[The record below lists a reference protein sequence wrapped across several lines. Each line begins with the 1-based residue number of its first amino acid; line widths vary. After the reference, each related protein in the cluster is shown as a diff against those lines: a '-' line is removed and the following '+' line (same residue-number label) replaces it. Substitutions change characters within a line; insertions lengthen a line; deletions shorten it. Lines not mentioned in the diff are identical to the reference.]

1 MILIVLSGGYD
12 MSLNILSSSN
22 QSDILASLNSMKEK
36 IISDIMVNLDGAAR
50 VNDLDLV
57 RRELDQKFNYT
68 LTLMYNK
75 LADQIEAARTQETEL
90 NKVKSVLGEL
100 DARYKAILARL
111 QEQSERE
118 AELRRIQL
126 EQQQQ
131 QHHQQQQQE
140 QKVVED
146 VKSRLKDSFSDD
158 HVSFK
163 MLEEYVHRTFQLY
176 NADKTGKT
184 DFASESIGGSI
195 LFTRCTE
202 AYLDNARWFTVFD
215 VPITRITVSPRV
227 VIQVTLYSKRNKQIK
242 IITIKIIFSR

>member
-1 MILIVLSGGYD
+1 MG
-12 MSLNILSSSN
+12 MNILSSSN
-22 QSDILASLNSMKEK
+22 QSDILESLNSMKEK
-36 IISDIMVNLDGAAR
+36 IISDIMVNFGESTR
-50 VNDLDLV
+50 TKQELDLV

-75 LADQIEAARTQETEL
+75 LADQIEVARTQETEL
-90 NKVKSVLGEL
+90 NKVKSVLTEL
-100 DARYKAILARL
+100 DARYTAILARL

-118 AELRRIQL
+118 AELRRIHEQQHQQKQQQL
-126 EQQQQ
+126 EQKEEE
-131 QHHQQQQQE
+131 E
-140 QKVVED
+140 Q
-146 VKSRLKDSFSDD
+146 SRRLKEGFSDD

-202 AYLDNARWFTVFD
+202 TYLDNARWFTVLDF
-215 VPITRITVSPRV
+215 PITRITVSPRV
-227 VIQVTLYSKRNKQIK
+227 VIQV
-242 IITIKIIFSR
+242 FSFLLTH

>member
-1 MILIVLSGGYD
+1 MG
-12 MSLNILSSSN
+12 MNILSSSN
-22 QSDILASLNSMKEK
+22 QSDILESLNSMKEK
-36 IISDIMVNLDGAAR
+36 IISDIMVNFGESTR
-50 VNDLDLV
+50 TKQELDLV

-75 LADQIEAARTQETEL
+75 LADQIEVARTQETEL
-90 NKVKSVLGEL
+90 NKVKSVLSEL
-100 DARYKAILARL
+100 DARYTAILARL

-118 AELRRIQL
+118 AELRRIHEQQHQQKQQQL
-126 EQQQQ
+126 EQKEEE
-131 QHHQQQQQE
+131 E
-140 QKVVED
+140 Q
-146 VKSRLKDSFSDD
+146 SRRLKEGFSDD

-202 AYLDNARWFTVFD
+202 TYLDNARWFTVLDF
-215 VPITRITVSPRV
+215 PITRITVSPRV
-227 VIQVTLYSKRNKQIK
+227 VIQV
-242 IITIKIIFSR
+242 FSFF